1 MVSQS
6 SYTNEYH
13 DRLLRIAVLG
23 LGRMGLRHA
32 CNVALCTPRAELV
45 AGGDAYAPSLEKAR
59 GVLPSGIKLSA
70 SYDEILAMTDVD
82 AVFIA
87 TETASHADLTIK
99 AVKAGK
105 HVLLEKPIS
114 IDVEAARPV
123 LEAVKQHPEVK
134 VMVGFVRRFDESY
147 QYAHRQITH
156 GNVGKVYLVKSASND
171 TFDPT
176 GFFVQYS
183 KASGGIFVDAGIHDI
198 DGARWF
204 LDVANPKGLQTPRK
218 QVTRVF
224 ASGTIVRHPALA
236 ETGDVDSAL
245 ATIEFENGTT
255 CSFHVSRTSMHGHDI
270 YCEVFG
276 TESKLHINP
285 LPSINKVEIRDKWGV
300 RNEVTPSFLERF
312 KDAFVNEVN
321 TFTEAVLD
329 DLPIPVTVE
338 DAFQA
343 SQIAVALTHSYRT
356 GQPVLFDDHG
366 EPLLT
371 K

>member
-1 MVSQS
+1 
-6 SYTNEYH
+6 
-13 DRLLRIAVLG
+13 
-23 LGRMGLRHA
+23 
-32 CNVALCTPRAELV
+32 
-45 AGGDAYAPSLEKAR
+45 
-59 GVLPSGIKLSA
+59 
-70 SYDEILAMTDVD
+70 MTDQNAPIQVNN
-82 AVFIA
+82 A
-87 TETASHADLTIK
+87 HLT
-99 AVKAGK
+99 VNL
-105 HVLLEKPIS
+105 V
-114 IDVEAARPV
+114 
-123 LEAVKQHPEVK
+123 
-134 VMVGFVRRFDESY
+134 DESY

-285 LPSINKVEIRDKWGV
+285 VSIYLV
-300 RNEVTPSFLERF
+300 LMMERF
-312 KDAFVNEVN
+312 
-321 TFTEAVLD
+321 
-329 DLPIPVTVE
+329 PP
-338 DAFQA
+338 
-343 SQIAVALTHSYRT
+343 
-356 GQPVLFDDHG
+356 
-366 EPLLT
+366 
-371 K
+371 